1 MLRYLLTA
9 ALSLLLCA
17 IARAEPP
24 ALAIDISGISGEV
37 HDNVQRSLSLY
48 LQRSHPL
55 LNEAVIRR
63 LHRNAPQEI
72 RSALEPFGYYRPHIE
87 SELEGSQMSWR
98 ASYRIDPGPPL
109 PIAEVDIAVRGE
121 GADDPALRRW
131 QAQYPLAKGNT
142 LNHRIYEQAKQ
153 DLLGLARERGYFEAE
168 LTSHRITVNLESYTA
183 AIALALDSGQRYVF
197 GDIDM
202 QNEKFDERFLR
213 RYLTFNSGEPY
224 DARKLLALRRTL
236 ADSDY
241 FERAD
246 VLSLS
251 DLAEDGRVPIRIDL
265 AAKPDN
271 RYSAGL
277 GYATD
282 TGARARLGYERRRVN
297 VYGHR
302 LNTTLHQ
309 SEIESGFS
317 TRYHV
322 PLQKPATDY
331 LTYSLLWLD
340 ERTDTADRTT
350 TSLGV
355 DITQQTG
362 SWLRTTGVSFE
373 QERYRV
379 DVANDVTLVIP
390 HVRWQRVRADRRITP
405 QHGWIFT
412 FGVRGAS
419 DQLISDTSFVQ
430 PRMDGKF
437 ITTPWPR
444 SRLLLRAAGGFSWTP
459 EFQDLPASQRFFA
472 GGDMSIR
479 GYAYNALGPEN
490 DDGTV
495 IGGKNLLVG
504 SVEYEFDI
512 RERIA
517 LAAFFDAGNAFN
529 DTNLDVQQGAGV
541 GLRFRTPI
549 GAIRIDIAQALT
561 RAGRPWRLHLT
572 LGPDL

>member
-1 MLRYLLTA
+1 MLRYLLA
-9 ALSLLLCA
+9 AVLALLLWEP
-17 IARAEPP
+17 ARAQPP
-24 ALAIDISGISGEV
+24 ELIIDISGISGEAF
-37 HDNVQRSLSLY
+37 DNVQRSLGLY

-72 RSALEPFGYYRPHIE
+72 RHALEPFGYYRPHIV
-87 SELEGSQMSWR
+87 SELEGSGMRWTAR
-98 ASYRIDPGPPL
+98 YRIDPGPPL
-109 PIAEVDIAVRGE
+109 TIGAVDIAVRGE
-121 GADDPALRRW
+121 GARDPALRRW
-131 QAQYPLAKGNT
+131 REQYPLRQGDVFR
-142 LNHRIYEQAKQ
+142 HRTYEQAKQ
-153 DLLGLARERGYFEAE
+153 DLLNLARERGYFESE
-168 LTSHRITVNLESYTA
+168 LTAHRVTVDLESYRA
-183 AIALALDSGQRYVF
+183 SIALTFESGPRYVF

-213 RYLTFNSGEPY
+213 RYLTFDSGDPY
-224 DARKLLALRRTL
+224 DARKILSLRRTL

-246 VLSLS
+246 VLSLTES
-251 DLAEDGRVPIRIDL
+251 ADEHQVPIRIDL
-265 AAKPDN
+265 EAKPDN
-271 RYSAGL
+271 RYTAGI
-277 GYATD
+277 GYSTD
-282 TGARARLGYERRRVN
+282 TGPRARLGYERRRAN

-302 LNTTLHQ
+302 YGATLHQ
-309 SEIESGFS
+309 SEIETGFS

-322 PLQKPATDY
+322 PLAKPATDY

-350 TSLGV
+350 TSLGFDV
-355 DITQQTG
+355 TQQTG
-362 SWLRTTGVSFE
+362 AWLRTTGVSFE

-379 DVANDVTLVIP
+379 DIANNATLIIP
-390 HVRWQRVRADRRITP
+390 HIRWQRVKADRRVTP

-419 DQLISDTSFVQ
+419 DRLLSDTSFVQ
-430 PRMDGKF
+430 PRADGKF
-437 ITTPWPR
+437 IITPWSG

-459 EFQDLPASQRFFA
+459 EFQELPASQRFFA

-479 GYAYNALGPEN
+479 GYAYNSLGPEN
-490 DDGTV
+490 NNGIV
-495 IGGKNLLVG
+495 IGGKNLLIG

-512 RERIA
+512 RESIA

-529 DTNLDVQQGAGV
+529 DTDIDVQQGAGV
-541 GLRFRTPI
+541 GLRWRTPI
-549 GAIRIDIAQALT
+549 GAIRLDIAQALT
-561 RAGRPWRLHLT
+561 RPGRPWRLHLT